1 MGKAGVLIVDDHKII
16 REGIRSMLTDV
27 ESFAVIGEAEN
38 GQVAL
43 NLIETVTPDIIL
55 ADINMPGMSGIE
67 FTREVIK
74 IYPAI
79 KIIAVSMHNDEP
91 HIRAMI
97 EAGAS
102 GYILKNSGKEELVNA
117 LTSVAGGS
125 TYFSEEVKEEI
136 MKSLL
141 QKSPRES
148 TGGTEVILSERELE
162 VLELIAKEFTNNE
175 IAEKLFLSPRT
186 VDAHRRNLL
195 EKTGSRN
202 TAGLVRYA
210 IEHNLLN

>member
-1 MGKAGVLIVDDHKII
+1 MAKTRILIVDDHKII
-16 REGIRSMLTDV
+16 REGIRSMLSDV
-27 ESFAVIGEAEN
+27 NFIEFIGEAEN
-38 GQVAL
+38 GQIA
-43 NLIETVTPDIIL
+43 IELLKTMTPDIIL

-67 FTREVIK
+67 FTRETIGK
-74 IYPAI
+74 YPQM
-79 KIIAVSMHNDEP
+79 KIIGVSMHNDES

-117 LTSVAGGS
+117 LETVSRGS
-125 TYFSEEVKEEI
+125 TYFSEEVKESI
-136 MKSLL
+136 MNSLL
-141 QKSPRES
+141 HKSPRDQS
-148 TGGTEVILSERELE
+148 GAEVGLSDRELE

-210 IEHNLLN
+210 IEHNLLK

>member
-1 MGKAGVLIVDDHKII
+1 MAKTRILIVDDHKII
-16 REGIRSMLTDV
+16 REGIRSMLSDV
-27 ESFAVIGEAEN
+27 NSIEFIGEAEN
-38 GQVAL
+38 GQIA
-43 NLIETVTPDIIL
+43 IELLKTMTPDIIL

-67 FTREVIK
+67 FTRETIGK
-74 IYPAI
+74 YPQM
-79 KIIAVSMHNDEP
+79 KIIGVSMHNDES

-117 LTSVAGGS
+117 LETVSRGS
-125 TYFSEEVKEEI
+125 TYFSEEVKESI
-136 MKSLL
+136 MNSLL
-141 QKSPRES
+141 HKSPRDQS
-148 TGGTEVILSERELE
+148 GAEVGLSDRELE

-210 IEHNLLN
+210 IEHNLLK